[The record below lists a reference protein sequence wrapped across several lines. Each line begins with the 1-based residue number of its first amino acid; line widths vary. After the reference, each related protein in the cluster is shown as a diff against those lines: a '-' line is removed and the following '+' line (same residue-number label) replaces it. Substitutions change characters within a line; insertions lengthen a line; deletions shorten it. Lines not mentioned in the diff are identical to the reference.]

1 VKTPECP
8 READVLEALQTSAWP
23 DCSPAELRAHVDEC
37 PSCAGVVEVASAL
50 LGEQND
56 AVAEAC
62 VPTAASVWW
71 RMRLR
76 ARREATASAMRPIA
90 ALQGIA
96 LACGVGLLLM
106 VIGVATPALRR
117 VAAWAAGTA
126 PAPMGASAVLTV
138 VFAAV
143 LVVVVAPVALYLANR
158 E

>member
-1 VKTPECP
+1 MKTPECP

-23 DCSPAELRAHVDEC
+23 DCCPGELRAHVAGC

-50 LGEQND
+50 LGEHHA
-56 AVAEAC
+56 AVGEAS

-96 LACGVGLLLM
+96 LACGVGVLLM
-106 VIGVATPALRR
+106 AIGAATPVFQRL
-117 VAAWAAGTA
+117 AAWAAGTA
-126 PAPMGASAVLTV
+126 PAPLSTAVGVTV
-138 VFAAV
+138 LLAGV
-143 LVVVVAPVALYLANR
+143 LIVVAPVALYFANR